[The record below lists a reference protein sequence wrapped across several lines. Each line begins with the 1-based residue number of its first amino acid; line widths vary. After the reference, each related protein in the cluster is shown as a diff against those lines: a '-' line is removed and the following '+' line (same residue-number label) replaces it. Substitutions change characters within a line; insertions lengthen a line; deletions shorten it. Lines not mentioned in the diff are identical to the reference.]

1 MKFNTAIASLMSLI
15 NLITDHGTLTIDELK
30 IFLLLLNP
38 FAPHITEEIWER
50 HGGTSFLAISDWP
63 EYDEAKTVDT
73 HIEIAI
79 QVNGKLKG
87 RLTISADLQQAA
99 VLEAVKECTAV
110 KEAISD
116 RQIVKEIYVPGK
128 LVNIVVR

>member
-1 MKFNTAIASLMSLI
+1 M
-15 NLITDHGTLTIDELK
+15 
-30 IFLLLLNP
+30 
-38 FAPHITEEIWER
+38 
-50 HGGTSFLAISDWP
+50 AISDWP